1 MAVPRATLGWP
12 GRSRPGSDE
21 LFGLLVRSWQLDGSF
36 QLLGMSFANMEQD
49 VDRVEEPVYTQLR
62 RQHFWLRQRVLLKCR
77 KRLPMLR
84 CSQRNRLASG
94 RDLRLRAGKGTG
106 FSVQLEVMQD
116 GIWKPVRRG
125 DDHHGRPHIDY
136 YNSKGEQVH
145 KEWLDC
151 DRNEALTRLRS
162 DFKENWE
169 RYAAEFLEEST
180 S

>member
-94 RDLRLRAGKGTG
+94 RDLRLRAGKSPVFRFNSKSCKMVSGNPCD
-106 FSVQLEVMQD
+106 EVMTITD
-116 GIWKPVRRG
+116 GHTSTITIRRVNRSTKSGWTAIGTKP
-125 DDHHGRPHIDY
+125 
-136 YNSKGEQVH
+136 
-145 KEWLDC
+145 
-151 DRNEALTRLRS
+151 
-162 DFKENWE
+162 
-169 RYAAEFLEEST
+169 
-180 S
+180 